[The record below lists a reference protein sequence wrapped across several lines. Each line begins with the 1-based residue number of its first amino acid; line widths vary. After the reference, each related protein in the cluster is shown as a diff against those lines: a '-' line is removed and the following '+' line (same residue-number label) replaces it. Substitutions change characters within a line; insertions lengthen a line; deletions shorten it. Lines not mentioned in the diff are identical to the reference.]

1 MWRTFVL
8 YQVMTDDKNIS
19 SGVFQSKKFL
29 IVLTTILFHFHTV
42 SQLLKKKASHANQQN
57 CNNTQSLKRLYQ

>member
-29 IVLTTILFHFHTV
+29 IVLTTILFHFHAV
-42 SQLLKKKASHANQQN
+42 SQLLKKKAPYANQQN